1 MGVAPT
7 ISRSPRSCWKRK
19 NGCHHQADS
28 SLEDLSDP
36 EFEVLVTER
45 RGVMNGLK
53 LTDAQRRK
61 ALEYSGSINHGADE
75 LRKR

>member
-1 MGVAPT
+1 
-7 ISRSPRSCWKRK
+7 
-19 NGCHHQADS
+19 
-28 SLEDLSDP
+28 
-36 EFEVLVTER
+36 
-45 RGVMNGLK
+45 MNGLK